1 MSRSRGRRYDNEPK
15 LNIKKVI
22 AVAVAI
28 IVIIMFVVALKN
40 LLNSDLPSN
49 NLVSTTYFVINK
61 DNKWGVIDNN
71 AQIIIEPSYDEA
83 IIIPNNKQDVF
94 ICTYD
99 ANYNEG
105 TYKTKVIDNKGK
117 ELFKEY
123 DKVQALENYDE
134 NKNMWYENNVLLVEK
149 DGKYGLINIDGDKI
163 LDIVYDKIY
172 SLKGVKNSLITV
184 KEQKLGLVDN
194 LGQEVIKNNY
204 EEIKSLGKDTKNYIV
219 KENGKYGVY
228 GILDCKYQE
237 IKALNNN
244 EIFCVKEN
252 NKYKVIN
259 KEEKEVFTEK
269 FDNIETIKNNVIVYK
284 NSKGYTAYNV
294 NTKQKLSKAYTELT
308 YTSNNMFIAKVKN
321 NYGIINM
328 ENETE
333 VKTEYSN
340 INYYEDV
347 KIYELEKKDSDV
359 NIVLDGNLK
368 EITKG
373 IVNETN
379 AEKSYIRVWTEEG
392 YKYYKTTGEEKKSSE
407 ILTQNNLFLSK
418 QNNKYGFVDKNGNVV
433 VDYIYDDAKEQNEF
447 GYIAVKKDGLWGCL
461 DKKGN
466 VICNTKYNLD
476 ENLLV
481 DFIGEYHVGVDVNL
495 VYYTNK

>member
-28 IVIIMFVVALKN
+28 IVIIMFVIALKN
-40 LLNSDLPSN
+40 LLNSDSPSN

-71 AQIIIEPSYDEA
+71 AQIIIEPTYDEA

-94 ICTYD
+94 ICIYD
-99 ANYNEG
+99 ANYEDG
-105 TYKTKVIDNKGK
+105 TYKTKVIDNKNK

-149 DGKYGLINIDGDKI
+149 DGKYGLINLDGDNI
-163 LDIVYDKIY
+163 LDIVYDNIY
-172 SLKGVKNSLITV
+172 TLKGVKNSLITV
-184 KEQKLGLVDN
+184 KEEKLGLVDN
-194 LGQEVIKNNY
+194 LGQEVIKNKY
-204 EEIKSLGKDTKNYIV
+204 EEIKSLGKDTKKYIV

-252 NKYKVIN
+252 NKYKVID
-259 KEEKEVFTEK
+259 KEGKEIFTEK
-269 FDNIETIKNNVIVYK
+269 FDNIESIKNNIIVYK

-294 NTKQKLSKAYTELT
+294 NTKQKLGKDYTELT
-308 YTSNNMFIAKVKN
+308 YTSNNMFIARVKN
-321 NYGIINM
+321 DYGIINM
-328 ENETE
+328 DNDIE

-347 KIYELEKKDSDV
+347 EIYELEEKDTDL
-359 NIVLDGNLK
+359 NTILDSNLK

-373 IVNETN
+373 IANDTN
-379 AEKSYIRVWTEEG
+379 PEKSYIKVWTEEG

-418 QNNKYGFVDKNGNVV
+418 QNNKYGFVDKEGNVV
-433 VDYIYDDAKEQNEF
+433 VEYIYDDAKEQNEF
-447 GYIAVKKDGLWGCL
+447 GYVAVKKDGLWGCL

-476 ENLLV
+476 ANLLV

>member
-1 MSRSRGRRYDNEPK
+1 MSRGRRYNHEPK

-40 LLNSDLPSN
+40 LLNSDSSSN
-49 NLVSTTYFVINK
+49 NLVSTTYFVINE

-71 AQIIIEPSYDEA
+71 AQIIIEPTYDET
-83 IIIPNNKQDVF
+83 IIIPNNKRDVF

-99 ANYNEG
+99 ANYEDG
-105 TYKTKVIDNKGK
+105 TYKTKVIDNEGK

-149 DGKYGLINIDGDKI
+149 DGKYGLINLDGDKI
-163 LDIVYDKIY
+163 LDTVYENIY
-172 SLKGVKNSLITV
+172 TLKEVKNSLITV
-184 KEQKLGLVDN
+184 KEAKLGLVDN
-194 LGQEVIKNNY
+194 LGKEVIKNKY

-228 GILDCKYQE
+228 GILNCKYQE

-259 KEEKEVFTEK
+259 KEEKVVFTEK
-269 FDNIETIKNNVIVYK
+269 FDNIETIQDNIIVYK

-294 NTKQKLSKAYTELT
+294 NTKQKLSKTYTELT
-308 YTSNNMFIAKVKN
+308 HTSNNMFIVKVKS

-347 KIYELEKKDSDV
+347 EIYELEEKDADV
-359 NIVLDGNLK
+359 NTILDSNLK

-373 IVNETN
+373 IVNNTN
-379 AEKSYIRVWTEEG
+379 SEKSYIRVWTEDG

-418 QNNKYGFVDKNGNVV
+418 QNNKYGFIDKEGNVV

-447 GYIAVKKDGLWGCL
+447 GYAAVKKDGLWGCL

-466 VICNTKYNLD
+466 YICNTKYNLD

-481 DFIGEYHVGVDVNL
+481 DFVGEYHVGVDTNL
-495 VYYTNK
+495 MYYTR